1 MARRKDRMGDLGE
14 LQLLVLDALTELGE
28 GTVYDV
34 LARLGEGHRP
44 RYTTVLTVLR
54 ALEEKGLATHQARG
68 RAHLFRPTPEAAQ
81 VRQRLLGHLLTRAFG
96 GSPRALVATLLD
108 ADEVTP
114 EVLQELR
121 ALLAAREVD
130 GDDD

>member
-1 MARRKDRMGDLGE
+1 MARRRDRMGDVGE

-54 ALEEKGLATHQARG
+54 ALEEKGLVTHQAQG
-68 RAHLFRPTPEAAQ
+68 RAHLFRPTTEAAQ

-96 GSPRALVATLLD
+96 DSPQALVATLLD
-108 ADEVTP
+108 VDQVTP
-114 EVLQELR
+114 EVLRELK
-121 ALLAAREVD
+121 ALIAAREAD
-130 GDDD
+130 SDDD